1 MLELAN
7 KEEED
12 EEEEPGDLTG
22 LTTETG
28 FASDER
34 GGGERMETVD
44 RLGLVMSS
52 GKEIFRD
59 VSLQFRASKLIFY
72 AYTAEPAYSR
82 LQENKEC
89 CLLKEKSTITGIE

>member
-7 KEEED
+7 KEED

-52 GKEIFRD
+52 GKEIFGD
-59 VSLQFRASKLIFY
+59 VSLQFRTSKLILYMLIQRSPPIVDSKRTKNVVF
-72 AYTAEPAYSR
+72 
-82 LQENKEC
+82 
-89 CLLKEKSTITGIE
+89 